1 MPSTPKP
8 TAALQ
13 ARRWQELDLLC
24 RLGLG
29 LAPIAPDVCALLRQL
44 AGADAAALFWLDEE
58 GLPEGF
64 FHEDSPDSVRDL
76 FLNEFERLFV
86 GPHETNVLA
95 LARRDGPR
103 VGRLIA
109 PDARYFRSNT
119 YNLLVRASGHHHALD
134 LRVEVPGPSGPV
146 VRAVVLL
153 FRAPGTVFG
162 PPQAEV
168 LERASAH
175 LARAFAP
182 ARAAPWNASTDGPV
196 GHVLLDA
203 ASQRPVLADATAWQL
218 LRQAQLRG
226 LGLSDAPDTA
236 DLPAHLPRLLA
247 AQPGQATRIAVP
259 QGVLQ
264 VQTHALHPPGGGAMQ
279 LLMTLQLQRPRH
291 IDVARRVLA
300 LPLSPLQREI
310 ALLAGLGHARADCG
324 IHTGVGP
331 EALKKHLRTIL
342 QSTHTS
348 DWENLATT
356 LRS

>member
-109 PDARYFRSNT
+109 PDALYFRSNT
-119 YNLLVRASGHHHALD
+119 YNL
-134 LRVEVPGPSGPV
+134 
-146 VRAVVLL
+146 LL

-226 LGLSDAPDTA
+226 LGLSDAA
-236 DLPAHLPRLLA
+236 DRPAHLPRLLA
-247 AQPGQATRIAVP
+247 AQPGQASRIAVP

-300 LPLSPLQREI
+300 LPLSPLQHEI